1 MKLLLRLIQWLLVG
15 LTGFLALIYLANGV
29 LLPFLCF
36 ALALIIILPPI
47 EPLLKAKLPFLQ
59 KGIVKSLAWF
69 ILFNAGIIAIGAA
82 SASIADLA
90 LCTQLQQGVCQ
101 TDTAA
106 FVKNTKKLYLSATP
120 DNIKDG
126 TEFKWELKYTPE
138 PQQEGDFDSKTVK
151 ARIKDNKLLL
161 EMEPKELPV
170 GTYQLSVSSDEKRIV
185 TKTIEFT
192 VWDSEKE
199 AQARLG
205 NTLQESE
212 TALGELQLCDRSN
225 FPKRTE
231 SQLNPTNPLE
241 SNPSLQLQRDDPNF
255 CLTNDSTFK
264 SNAKALGFR
273 ITINSDS
280 ETEESNVKVT
290 WKYAGSKANKAIV
303 ESVER
308 LSPKMQSLMYTLSTP
323 DGLPPGD
330 YELIIAL
337 ETKNAKPV
345 YRQFKV
351 S

>member
-1 MKLLLRLIQWLLVG
+1 MKFLLRLIQWLLVG
-15 LTGFLALIYLANGV
+15 LTGFLALIYLSNGV
-29 LLPFLCF
+29 LVPFLCF

-59 KGIVKSLAWF
+59 KGIVKFLAWF
-69 ILFNAGIIAIGAA
+69 IVFNAGIMAIGAA

-90 LCTQLQQGVCQ
+90 LCTQPQHGVCQ
-101 TDTAA
+101 TDTTA
-106 FVKNTKKLYLSATP
+106 FVKNAKKLYLSATP

-161 EMEPKELPV
+161 EMEPKELPI
-170 GTYQLSVSSDEKRIV
+170 GTYQLNVSSDEKRIA
-185 TKTIEFT
+185 TKTKEFT

-212 TALGELQLCDRSN
+212 TTLGELRLCDRSS
-225 FPKRTE
+225 FSDSTE
-231 SQLNPTNPLE
+231 SKSSSIDMPGLY
-241 SNPSLQLQRDDPNF
+241 RDDPNF
-255 CLTNDSTFK
+255 CPTNADMFK
-264 SNAKALGFR
+264 SDSKALGFR
-273 ITINSDS
+273 IDINSTS
-280 ETEESNVKVT
+280 EVEEPKVKIIWQYV
-290 WKYAGSKANKAIV
+290 GSKQNKQNKRIV
-303 ESVER
+303 ESIKD
-308 LSPKMQSLMYTLSTP
+308 LSAKTTGLMYTLSTP
-323 DGLPPGD
+323 DGLPPGN